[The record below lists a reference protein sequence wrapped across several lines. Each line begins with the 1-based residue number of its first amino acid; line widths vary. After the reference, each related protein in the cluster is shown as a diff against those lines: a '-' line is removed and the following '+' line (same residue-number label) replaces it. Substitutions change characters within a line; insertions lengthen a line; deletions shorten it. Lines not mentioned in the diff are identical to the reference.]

1 MKKSNRQVHETKGS
15 FYNYLPKS
23 WIKTQDIT
31 KNQELSLI
39 EFFNGSIFIKSTQK
53 RDFNEF
59 VEQEVTSPLSQIG
72 ENISLLKSYILAAY
86 IIGAEQITIIA
97 DDNSKINASK
107 REEVINQI
115 RLLSGFEIVKE
126 SNTLIQTREIGKVS
140 DISSII
146 QTLFSTTLIMIR
158 SLLEI
163 TVDNEDEKHLELEKE
178 LSAIISRDE
187 DVNRYRYIVDRQT
200 HLVLSNP
207 SLGVELK
214 LNPVSTFHY
223 SNIAQN
229 IERIGDHVSELALLL
244 KRKMK
249 KYVKIFF
256 SYADLFQ
263 EILNC
268 YEKLSEIYKQ
278 GNYRQTFDLLERLK
292 EMEVK
297 IKDKLESSGSSKSLI
312 LYHFGRILGYS
323 INIAEITIDQIAFD
337 ELFEDNDV
345 NSNQY
350 SQ

>member
-15 FYNYLPKS
+15 FYIYLPKS
-23 WIKTQDIT
+23 WIKSQNIT
-31 KNQELSLI
+31 KNQELSMI
-39 EFFNGSIFIKSTQK
+39 EFFDGSIFIKSN
-53 RDFNEF
+53 RVPEFNEE
-59 VEQEVTSPLSQIG
+59 VEQEVTIPLSQIG
-72 ENISLLKSYILAAY
+72 ENLSLLKSYILAAY

-97 DDNSKINASK
+97 DDKNKISASK

-126 SNTLIQTREIGKVS
+126 SKTLIQTREIGKVS

-163 TVDNEDEKHLELEKE
+163 TDDDAENRELEKE
-178 LSAIISRDE
+178 LNAIISRDE

-229 IERIGDHVSELALLL
+229 IERIGDHVSELAKLL
-244 KRKMK
+244 KQKMK
-249 KYVKIFF
+249 KRVKIFF
-256 SYADLFQ
+256 SYIDLFK
-263 EILNC
+263 EILDC

-278 GNYRQTFDLLERLK
+278 GNFRQTFNLLEQLK
-292 EMEVK
+292 EMEVI
-297 IKDKLESSGSSKSLI
+297 IKEKLGSSGSSKSLI

-337 ELFEDNDV
+337 ELFENIDV
-345 NSNQY
+345 NNDQS
-350 SQ
+350 SE